1 MIISV
6 NKGIPLLADFSSNTF
21 AVADFIHCLHMY
33 GRCASI
39 VGGMGTLV
47 HSFRLGWRWMQA
59 FVRGGKIDPLPVRH
73 SFAGYTVNKA
83 GRDLKAAI
91 DVALVGLPQGMA
103 FAAMAGLDSIYGIMA
118 ATVGTFIAPFFT
130 RCSLTVS
137 GPSNATAFML
147 ASFFLAAS
155 PTVHANPMI
164 YVPIIVFVAG
174 FLCVMGAFV
183 KATEMLQFVS
193 RSVLVGYVTGAATL
207 IIASQLRYVL
217 GIHDVNAGS
226 SFFSMSCAILENLD
240 KVQWQPVVLGIISFA
255 LFIPLRRHFRFL
267 PTFAVIL
274 LVMSVL
280 NRLLCFP
287 ELGGAFSNVRML
299 RDFTMNDLICRLP
312 DFGVASESL
321 AELLPIAIGIAF
333 LSTLEQTVMSKTIS
347 AKTGEP
353 LNLNQ
358 DTFAVGMANMGSALT
373 TSLPCSASLTR
384 SMLNYTSGAATRFSG
399 IFCGLI
405 CLGITFLLANVP
417 LISCIPHSVLAALV
431 LANAVSLFDRK
442 LLRICFRST
451 PGDAVTLVITFLAAL
466 LLPLH
471 IAIFIGVFISISF
484 FLRRASKPEL
494 VEYTLDDRGTL
505 LQVSDTAKRLPQISI
520 VHVEGDLF
528 FGAADLF
535 RKQVSRIAED
545 SSLAVIILR
554 MRNAR
559 NLDATSVCALE
570 ELIRFT
576 REQGRHLIISG
587 ASREV
592 FRILRKSG
600 VLALLQQDA
609 DRTIGQSNFFLMEP
623 KNQNMSTRRALQ
635 RAQQLLGG
643 GMADISIYTTRSSDD
658 RES

>member
-1 MIISV
+1 MV
-6 NKGIPLLADFSSNTF
+6 D
-21 AVADFIHCLHMY
+21 
-33 GRCASI
+33 
-39 VGGMGTLV
+39 GMGAMA
-47 HSFRLGWRWMQA
+47 HSFRLVWKWSQA
-59 FVRGGKIDPLPVRH
+59 FVRSGKIDPLPVWR
-73 SFAGYTVNKA
+73 SFAGYNLSKA
-83 GRDLKAAI
+83 GHDLKAAI

-118 ATVGTFIAPFFT
+118 ATVGTFIAPLFT

-147 ASFFLAAS
+147 ASFFLASS
-155 PTVHANPMI
+155 PTIQENPMT
-164 YVPIIVFVAG
+164 YVPIIVFMAG
-174 FLCVMGAFV
+174 FLCVLGAFV
-183 KATEMLQFVS
+183 KATEVLQFVS
-193 RSVLVGYVTGAATL
+193 RSVLVGYITGAATL

-217 GIHDVNAGS
+217 GINDINAGN

-240 KVQWQPVVLGIISFA
+240 RVQWQSIVLGIISFA
-255 LFIPLRRHFRFL
+255 LFIPLRRYFRFL
-267 PTFAVIL
+267 PTFAIIL
-274 LVMSVL
+274 LVMSVF
-280 NRLLCFP
+280 NWLLCLP
-287 ELGGAFSNVRML
+287 ELGGAFCGVRML
-299 RDFTMNDLICRLP
+299 RDFTMSDLICRVP
-312 DFGVASESL
+312 NFGVASESL

-358 DTFAVGMANMGSALT
+358 DTFAVGIANMGSALT

-384 SMLNYTSGAATRFSG
+384 SVLNYTSGAVTRFSG
-399 IFCGLI
+399 IFCGII
-405 CLGITFLLANVP
+405 CLGITLVLANVP
-417 LISCIPHSVLAALV
+417 LISCIPHCVLAALV

-451 PGDAVTLVITFLAAL
+451 PGDAVVLVVTFFAAL

-471 IAIFIGVFISISF
+471 VAIFIGVFTSISL
-484 FLRRASKPEL
+484 FLRKAAKPEL
-494 VEYTLDDRGTL
+494 VEYTLDERGTL
-505 LQVSDTAKRLPQISI
+505 LQVSDTARRIPQISI

-545 SSLAVIILR
+545 PSLAVIILR

-600 VLALLQQDA
+600 VLSVLQQDA
-609 DRTIGQSNFFLMEP
+609 DRVTGQSNFFLLEP
-623 KNQNMSTRRALQ
+623 KNPNMSTRRALQ
-635 RAQQLLGG
+635 RAQQLLGSSV
-643 GMADISIYTTRSSDD
+643 ADISIYTTRSANAE
-658 RES
+658 ES

>member
-1 MIISV
+1 M
-6 NKGIPLLADFSSNTF
+6 A
-21 AVADFIHCLHMY
+21 
-33 GRCASI
+33 
-39 VGGMGTLV
+39 
-47 HSFRLGWRWMQA
+47 HSFRLVWKWSQA
-59 FVRGGKIDPLPVRH
+59 FVRSGKIDPLPVWR
-73 SFAGYTVNKA
+73 SFAGYNLSKA
-83 GRDLKAAI
+83 GHDLKAAI

-118 ATVGTFIAPFFT
+118 ATVGTFIAPLFT

-147 ASFFLAAS
+147 ASFFLASS
-155 PTVHANPMI
+155 PTIQENPMI
-164 YVPIIVFVAG
+164 YVPIIVFMAG
-174 FLCVMGAFV
+174 FLCVLGAFV
-183 KATEMLQFVS
+183 KATEVLQFVS
-193 RSVLVGYVTGAATL
+193 RSVLVGYITGAATL

-217 GIHDVNAGS
+217 GINDINAGN

-240 KVQWQPVVLGIISFA
+240 RVQWQSIVLGIISFA
-255 LFIPLRRHFRFL
+255 LFIPLRRYFRFL
-267 PTFAVIL
+267 PTFAIIL
-274 LVMSVL
+274 LVMSVF
-280 NRLLCFP
+280 NWLLCLP
-287 ELGGAFSNVRML
+287 ELGGAFCGVRML
-299 RDFTMNDLICRLP
+299 RDFTMSDLICRVP
-312 DFGVASESL
+312 NFGVASESL

-358 DTFAVGMANMGSALT
+358 DTFAVGIANMGSALT

-384 SMLNYTSGAATRFSG
+384 SVLNYTSGAVTRFSG
-399 IFCGLI
+399 IFCGII
-405 CLGITFLLANVP
+405 CLGTTLVLANVP
-417 LISCIPHSVLAALV
+417 LISCIPHCVLAALV

-451 PGDAVTLVITFLAAL
+451 PGDAVVLVVTFFAAL

-471 IAIFIGVFISISF
+471 VAIFIGVFTSISL
-484 FLRRASKPEL
+484 FLRKAAKPEL
-494 VEYTLDDRGTL
+494 VEYTLDERGTL
-505 LQVSDTAKRLPQISI
+505 LQVSDTARRIPQISI

-545 SSLAVIILR
+545 PSLAVIILR

-600 VLALLQQDA
+600 VLSVLQQDA
-609 DRTIGQSNFFLMEP
+609 DRVTGQSNFFLLEP
-623 KNQNMSTRRALQ
+623 KNPNMSTRRALQ
-635 RAQQLLGG
+635 RAQQLLGSSV
-643 GMADISIYTTRSSDD
+643 ADISIYTTRSANAE
-658 RES
+658 ES

>member
-1 MIISV
+1 
-6 NKGIPLLADFSSNTF
+6 
-21 AVADFIHCLHMY
+21 
-33 GRCASI
+33 
-39 VGGMGTLV
+39 MGTVV
-47 HSFRLGWRWMQA
+47 HSVRMGWRGL
-59 FVRGGKIDPLPVRH
+59 RGYLRQGKIDPFPVREALG
-73 SFAGYTVNKA
+73 SYSWQKA
-83 GRDLKAAI
+83 GHDVKAAL

-147 ASFFLAAS
+147 ASFLLAAS
-155 PTVHANPMI
+155 PAIQSHPMI
-164 YVPIIVFVAG
+164 FVPAIVLMAG
-174 FLCVMGAFV
+174 VFCVLGAFL

-193 RSVLVGYVTGAATL
+193 RSVLVGYITGAATL

-217 GIHDVNAGS
+217 GIHDVDAGS
-226 SFFSMSCAILENLD
+226 SFFSMVRAIWEHID
-240 KVQWQPVVLGIISFA
+240 SAQWQPIVLGSISFL
-255 LFIPLRRHFRFL
+255 LFIPLRRYFKFL
-267 PTFAVIL
+267 PTFAIIL
-274 LVMSVL
+274 LLMSVVNWVL
-280 NRLLCFP
+280 SLPTF
-287 ELGGAFSNVRML
+287 GGAFADVRML
-299 RDFTMNDLICRLP
+299 RDFTMGDLVCRAPSMDAVL
-312 DFGVASESL
+312 GNLS
-321 AELLPIAIGIAF
+321 ELLPIALGVAF

-358 DTFAVGMANMGSALT
+358 DTFAVGIANIGSSFT

-384 SMLNYTSGAATRFSG
+384 SMLNYKSGAATRFSG
-399 IFCGLI
+399 IYCGLI
-405 CLGITFLLANVP
+405 CLGITFLLACMP
-417 LISCIPHSVLAALV
+417 LISRIPHSVLAALV

-451 PGDAVTLVITFLAAL
+451 PGDAAVLVLTFLAAL
-466 LLPLH
+466 MMPLH
-471 IAIFIGVFISISF
+471 IAIFVGVVISVSL
-484 FLRRASKPEL
+484 FLRKAAKPEL

-505 LQVSDTAKRLPQISI
+505 LQVSDTAHRLPQISI

-535 RKQVSRIAED
+535 RKQLTRIAED
-545 SSLAVIILR
+545 PSLAVIILR

-576 REQGRHLIISG
+576 REKGRHLIISG

-592 FRILRKSG
+592 HRILRKSG
-600 VLALLQQDA
+600 ILALLQG
-609 DRTIGQSNFFLMEP
+609 DRGGTESNFFLLEP
-623 KNQNMSTRRALQ
+623 KNPNMSTRRALM
-635 RAQQLLGG
+635 RAQQLIGCSD
-643 GMADISIYTTRSSDD
+643 ADISIFTTTNGDHAAS
-658 RES
+658 

>member
-1 MIISV
+1 
-6 NKGIPLLADFSSNTF
+6 
-21 AVADFIHCLHMY
+21 
-33 GRCASI
+33 
-39 VGGMGTLV
+39 MGTMV
-47 HSFRLGWRWMQA
+47 HNIRLGMRAARA
-59 FVRGGKIDPLPVRH
+59 FVRDGKIDPLPVRH
-73 SFAGYTVNKA
+73 AFAGYTAGKA

-118 ATVGTFIAPFFT
+118 ATVGTFIAPLFT

-155 PTVHANPMI
+155 PAVQANPAV
-164 YVPIIVFVAG
+164 YVPIIVFMAG
-174 FLCVMGAFV
+174 LMCVLGAFV

-193 RSVLVGYVTGAATL
+193 RSVLVGYITGAATL

-240 KVQWQPVVLGIISFA
+240 RVQWQPIVLGVCSFA

-274 LVMSVL
+274 VVMSVV
-280 NRLLCFP
+280 NRLLCLP
-287 ELGGAFSNVRML
+287 ELGGAFCGVRML
-299 RDFTMNDLICRLP
+299 KDFTMSDLICRLP
-312 DFGVASESL
+312 DFEAASGAL

-384 SMLNYTSGAATRFSG
+384 SMLNYASGAATRFSG

-405 CLGITFLLANVP
+405 CLGITFGLANAP

-442 LLRICFRST
+442 LLRICLHST
-451 PGDAVTLVITFLAAL
+451 PGDAVTLAVTFFAAL

-471 IAIFIGVFISISF
+471 IAIFIGVFVSISL
-484 FLRRASKPEL
+484 FLRKAAKPEL
-494 VEYTLDDRGTL
+494 VEYTLDDRGAL
-505 LQVSDTAKRLPQISI
+505 LQVSDTDHRLPQVSI

-535 RKQVSRIAED
+535 RKQVSRIAGD
-545 SSLAVIILR
+545 PSLAVIILR

-592 FRILRKSG
+592 FRILRRSG
-600 VLALLQQDA
+600 TLSLLQEDA
-609 DRTIGQSNFFLMEP
+609 DRSAGQSNFFLLEP
-623 KNQNMSTRRALQ
+623 RNPNMSTRRALQ
-635 RAQQLLGG
+635 RAQELMGSRT
-643 GMADISIYTTRSSDD
+643 ADISIYTTRSGDD
-658 RES
+658 EKS

>member
-1 MIISV
+1 
-6 NKGIPLLADFSSNTF
+6 
-21 AVADFIHCLHMY
+21 
-33 GRCASI
+33 
-39 VGGMGTLV
+39 MGTLT
-47 HSFRLGWRWMQA
+47 HRLRNQWKEFRSYIAQGA
-59 FVRGGKIDPLPVRH
+59 IDPFPIRKALK
-73 SFAGYTVNKA
+73 GYSGAKA
-83 GRDLKAAI
+83 GRDLKAAL

-118 ATVGTFIAPFFT
+118 ATVGTFIAPLFT

-147 ASFFLAAS
+147 ASFFLASA
-155 PTVHANPMI
+155 PAIHGHPEI
-164 YVPIIVFVAG
+164 FVPLIVFLAG
-174 FLCVMGAFV
+174 LVCVIGAFV

-217 GIHDVNAGS
+217 GINDVDAGS
-226 SFFSMSCAILENLD
+226 SFFSMSSAILENID
-240 KVQWQPVVLGIISFA
+240 RVQWQPIVLGAVSFA
-255 LFIPLRRHFRFL
+255 LFIPLKKYFRAL

-274 LVMSVL
+274 LLVSLL
-280 NRLLCFP
+280 NWALSQP
-287 ELGGAFSNVRML
+287 WAGGAFADVRML
-299 RDFTMNDLICRLP
+299 RDFTMSDLTCRPP
-312 DFGVASESL
+312 DVSEVASHFS
-321 AELLPIAIGIAF
+321 ELFPIVIGIAF

-358 DTFAVGMANMGSALT
+358 DTFAVGMANIGSSLT

-399 IFCGLI
+399 VFCGLM
-405 CLGITFLLANVP
+405 CLGITFILANFP
-417 LISCIPHSVLAALV
+417 LISRIPHSVLAALV
-431 LANAVSLFDRK
+431 LANAISLYDRK

-451 PGDAVTLVITFLAAL
+451 PGDAAVLVTTFVAAL

-471 IAIFIGVFISISF
+471 VAIFVGVVVSVSL
-484 FLRRASKPEL
+484 FLRKAAKPEL
-494 VEYTLDDRGTL
+494 VEYTIDGEGTL
-505 LQVSDTAKRLPQISI
+505 LKLSDKADRLPQVSI

-545 SSLAVIILR
+545 PTLAVIVLR

-570 ELIRFT
+570 ELVKFT
-576 REQGRHLIISG
+576 REKGRHLIISG

-600 VLALLQQDA
+600 VLRVLQE
-609 DRTIGQSNFFLMEP
+609 TCEKGESNIFPIEP
-623 KNQNMSTRRALQ
+623 KNPNMSTRRALM
-635 RAQQLLGG
+635 RAQQLLGTKR
-643 GMADISIYTTRSSDD
+643 ADISIYTTRTVEPS
-658 RES
+658 